1 LKTSVLYKIQNSEKE
16 NPNFLEEEKNNLA
29 ASFQEAICD
38 ILVKKTLKAVE
49 KF

>member
-1 LKTSVLYKIQNSEKE
+1 MQNSEKL
-16 NPNFLEEEKNNLA
+16 NPNFLEKNKNDLA

>member
-1 LKTSVLYKIQNSEKE
+1 LSNAD
-16 NPNFLEEEKNNLA
+16 KNNLA

-38 ILVKKTLKAVE
+38 ILVQKTLKAVE